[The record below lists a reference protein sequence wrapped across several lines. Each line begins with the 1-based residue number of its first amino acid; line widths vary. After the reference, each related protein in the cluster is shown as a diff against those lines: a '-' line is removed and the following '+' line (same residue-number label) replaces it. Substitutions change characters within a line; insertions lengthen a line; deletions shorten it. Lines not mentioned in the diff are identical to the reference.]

1 MPKQYRVIQRTELI
15 SSYIIE
21 VPDGT
26 DEAALDELLK
36 DNYEDGWEKHVL
48 HVVYENDPSDTHVVQ
63 AYSLKEPIDPDG
75 SLGEWTSNDDE
86 IVFQDWE

>member
-1 MPKQYRVIQRTELI
+1 MPKQYRVIQRTELM

-21 VPDGT
+21 VPD
-26 DEAALDELLK
+26 DDDDLNLHELLE
-36 DNYEDGWEKHVL
+36 DNYADGWQKHVVRVVYQNDPNDS
-48 HVVYENDPSDTHVVQ
+48 HVVE

>member
-36 DNYEDGWEKHVL
+36 DNYADGWEKHVICAL
-48 HVVYENDPSDTHVVQ
+48 YENDPSDTHVVE

-75 SLGEWTSNDDE
+75 SLFEWTGNDDE